1 MKVVTTSRLTI
12 PAGPWTVDDL
22 DDFPEGTGTRYELI
36 DGALLVSAEP
46 SLQHQ
51 RVSSTL
57 LRLLQDAAP
66 PDLEVFMPIDV
77 RLSPTRQVA
86 PDVTVVRRTDATGK
100 RLTGLPLLVVEVQ
113 SPSTRAVDL
122 DLKRRALEDAGVPS
136 YWLVEP
142 DALALTVLELSDGAY
157 AEVGRVRGEESFEAT
172 RPFAIRL
179 VPAQLA
185 R

>member
-1 MKVVTTSRLTI
+1 VSMTTARAAI

-22 DDFPEGTGTRYELI
+22 DGFPEGGTTRYELV

-51 RVSSTL
+51 RVSAQL

-66 PDLEVFMPIDV
+66 PDLEVFLPIDV
-77 RLSPTRQVA
+77 RLSPVRQVV
-86 PDVTVVRRTDATGK
+86 PDLTVVRRDDATGR
-100 RLTGLPLLVVEVQ
+100 RLVGTPVLVVEVH
-113 SPSTRAVDL
+113 SPSTRTVDL
-122 DLKRRALEDAGVPS
+122 TLKRRVLEEAGVPS

-142 DALALTVLELSDGAY
+142 DDGVLTVLELGPGGYREVARGSDLVV
-157 AEVGRVRGEESFEAT
+157 E
-172 RPFAIRL
+172 RPFPRGRL
-179 VPAQLA
+179 S

>member
-1 MKVVTTSRLTI
+1 MSAMTTTI

-22 DDFPEGTGTRYELI
+22 DAFPEGTGVRYELI

-51 RVSSTL
+51 RVAGGL
-57 LRLLQDAAP
+57 WRLLQDAAP
-66 PDLEVFMPIDV
+66 HDAEVFWPIDV
-77 RLSPTRQVA
+77 RLSPVRQVA
-86 PDVTVVRRTDATGK
+86 PDITVVRRSDATGR
-100 RLTGLPLLVVEVQ
+100 RLAGVPLLVVEVQ

-122 DLKRRALEDAGVPS
+122 TLKRQVLEQAGVPS

-142 DALALTVLELSDGAY
+142 DDLVLTVLELVAGRYEQVAQVHGD
-157 AEVGRVRGEESFEAT
+157 EVFDAM
-172 RPFAIRL
+172 RPFPVRV
-179 VPAQLA
+179 VPVQLS